1 MSNKTKKEIKNNK
14 DFKTQDIL
22 TAVLIMLIF
31 TAIISA
37 IFIKLAD
44 IVFEIEETTRKNS
57 YNRTKKI

>member
-1 MSNKTKKEIKNNK
+1 MSNKTKKGIKNNK

-44 IVFEIEETTRKNS
+44 IVYEIEETTRKNNH
-57 YNRTKKI
+57 NRTRKI